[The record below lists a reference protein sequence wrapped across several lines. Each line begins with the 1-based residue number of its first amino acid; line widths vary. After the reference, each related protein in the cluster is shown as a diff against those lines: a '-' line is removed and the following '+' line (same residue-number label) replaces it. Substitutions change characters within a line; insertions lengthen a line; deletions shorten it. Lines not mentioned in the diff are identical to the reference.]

1 MYDVSPR
8 FLNQLAADR
17 RESLQRSAASANPP
31 LRRVLRTFVARIR
44 PAPVETQTPTT
55 ARRRPAC

>member
-17 RESLQRSAASANPP
+17 RESLQRSAASAHPP
-31 LRRVLRTFVARIR
+31 LRRALRAVVARFR
-44 PAPVETQTPTT
+44 QTPVEAQTPAA

>member
-31 LRRVLRTFVARIR
+31 LPRVLRAVVARFR
-44 PAPVETQTPTT
+44 RTPVEAQTLTT
-55 ARRRPAC
+55 ARRREAC

>member
-8 FLNQLAADR
+8 FLNQLVADR
-17 RESLQRSAASANPP
+17 RESLQRSAASASPP
-31 LRRVLRTFVARIR
+31 LRRALRAVVARFR
-44 PAPVETQTPTT
+44 QAPVETQTPTT